1 MNDTVI
7 VNGRTLPWLFVQRGF
22 KIPSFNFEI
31 STEKVE
37 GRPGSVFKRKGLN
50 EYRFDLPL
58 VVHNDFLSS
67 GGVKNHDYILEEL
80 VKFFNY
86 DEPVKL
92 QLKSKKWYWNAYF
105 EGPLEVNSKTE
116 NSINVVTVKVVL
128 TDPYKYAIDGSKNTA
143 ISDQV
148 SLVNSGTADTPILVE
163 ARSLNN
169 ANYYMITKKDEDYFM
184 IGDDDVNKELKDYSP
199 SILSDEF
206 KSFAGWTKV
215 TSGQVQDTIFG
226 GTVGGS
232 FKLEKNKEGFE
243 INNFPEGNGWIGAQ
257 YKRGFSKALK
267 DFKVTVKG
275 IVYQKS
281 KGSGK
286 IAYHIYDTDNRLLA
300 TLGYINSSGG
310 APNGKFIVNLF
321 SQSGDEV
328 KILEASNVPMVNKI
342 DTLIIYMSLERI
354 GDTFRLKTWL
364 FNHEKDPNRTKPLQ
378 IVNKTYQDKG
388 NFYQRPV
395 SSISVY
401 EAKNTKSNKMMKM
414 HALGIYLFEKLPK
427 PVGARD
433 MIIKKGDLISI
444 DMANKNVFI
453 NEEPMLSEKTFGSD
467 FFTVD
472 RGHTELIIYPTGI
485 FDTTVK
491 WQDRYL

>member
-1 MNDTVI
+1 MTNETII
-7 VNGRTLPWLFVQRGF
+7 VNDKKLDWLIIERGF
-22 KIPSFNFEI
+22 EIPSFHFVTGVENVPGRAGTVKKSRELEGYEFELPLI
-31 STEKVE
+31 VRNDYLV
-37 GRPGSVFKRKGLN
+37 GRKTHDEILN
-50 EYRFDLPL
+50 E
-58 VVHNDFLSS
+58 
-67 GGVKNHDYILEEL
+67 I
-80 VKFFNY
+80 VKFFDY
-86 DEPVKL
+86 DVPVKL
-92 QLKSKKWYWNAYF
+92 QLSKKDWCWYAYF
-105 EGPLEVNSKTE
+105 DGPIELATNTQGIVSFK
-116 NSINVVTVKVVL
+116 IKVVL
-128 TDPYKYAIDGSKNTA
+128 TDPYKYAVDGNQNTA
-143 ISDQV
+143 ISDAV
-148 SLVNSGTADTPILVE
+148 SVVNSGTADTPIIVE
-163 ARSLNN
+163 ARALQNS
-169 ANYYMITKKDEDYFM
+169 NYYMISKGDEDYFM
-184 IGDDDVNKELKDYSP
+184 IGDDDLDKPLKDYSP

-206 KSFAGWTKV
+206 KSFVGWTKV
-215 TSGQVQDTIFG
+215 GSGQILDNVFG

-243 INNFPEGNGWIGAQ
+243 ISNFPEGNGWIGAQ

-267 DFKVTVKG
+267 DFKVIVKG
-275 IVYQKS
+275 VVYQKS
-281 KGSGK
+281 KGAGK
-286 IAYHIYDTDNRLLA
+286 IAYHLYDTDNRLLA

-310 APNGKFIVNLF
+310 APNGKFIFNLF

-388 NFYQRPV
+388 SFYQRPV

-433 MIIKKGDLISI
+433 MIIKKGDLIQINTATKS
-444 DMANKNVFI
+444 VVV
-453 NEEPMLSEKTFGSD
+453 NEESFLSEKTFGSD
-467 FFTVD
+467 WINVD
-472 RGHTELIIYPTGI
+472 KGHTELVVNPPGI

-491 WQDRYL
+491 WQDRFL

>member
-1 MNDTVI
+1 MRNETII
-7 VNGRTLPWLFVQRGF
+7 VNGKKLKWLFVERGF
-22 KIPSFNFEI
+22 KIPSFNYATT
-31 STEKVE
+31 TEKVP
-37 GRPGSVFKRKGLN
+37 GRPGTIKKSRELDGYEFDIPLIVRNDYLAGRKTHDDILN
-50 EYRFDLPL
+50 E
-58 VVHNDFLSS
+58 V
-67 GGVKNHDYILEEL
+67 
-80 VKFFNY
+80 VKFFDY
-86 DEPVKL
+86 EEPVKL
-92 QLKSKKWYWNAYF
+92 QFSTKGWYWNAYF
-105 EGPLEVNSKTE
+105 DGPFEIASNNDGFITF
-116 NSINVVTVKVVL
+116 NVQVVL
-128 TDPYKYAIDGSKNTA
+128 TDPYKYAIEGSQNTA
-143 ISDQV
+143 ISDAV
-148 SLVNSGTADTPILVE
+148 SVVNSGTADTPVIVE
-163 ARSLNN
+163 ARALQNS
-169 ANYYMITKKDEDYFM
+169 NYYMISKGDEDYFM
-184 IGDDDVNKELKDYSP
+184 IGDDDLDKPLKDYSP
-199 SILSDEF
+199 NILSDEF

-215 TSGQVQDTIFG
+215 ASGQVQDTIFG

-267 DFKVTVKG
+267 DFKVIVKG
-275 IVYQKS
+275 IIYQKS
-281 KGSGK
+281 KGAGK

-310 APNGKFIVNLF
+310 APNGKFIFNLF
-321 SQSGDEV
+321 NQSGDEV
-328 KILEASNVPMVNKI
+328 KILEASNAPMVNKI

-433 MIIKKGDLISI
+433 MIIKKGDLIQINTATKS
-444 DMANKNVFI
+444 VVV
-453 NEEPMLSEKTFGSD
+453 NEESFLSEKTFGSD
-467 FFTVD
+467 WINVD
-472 RGHTELIIYPTGI
+472 KGHTELVINPPGI